1 MLALSLHRSG
11 QYFVSGEE
19 AQQKHSLALGVC
31 NKEQPL
37 RSGSHREKGEP
48 KCLSRVRRGSVR
60 DPVQGGSVERFE
72 RDKCSLKVKLF
83 GSSRTSGAAADF
95 LSNPAAPLR

>member
-72 RDKCSLKVKLF
+72 RDKCSPKVKLF
-83 GSSRTSGAAADF
+83 GSSGTSGAAADF